1 MRFLLYRFRFYLI
14 SGSMHIFFLIL
25 LTFVS
30 FQEIRPTPS
39 FQTSVY
45 FESEKPRLSTK
56 KKKSKSK
63 SVSNETRSKKS
74 AKSALATKKMT
85 TARAQTEVAPKP
97 NKQIPFLKSNNRIAK
112 LQSAEELEKIFK
124 RKDYEI
130 PLEKQKHPMPDSEAS
145 QPAATIKSSKIQRSS
160 TGETRTTRSRQ
171 NNTESSTGTTNS
183 VKFWQKK
190 NDLVAYRNVLGKLIT
205 ANWVVPPVS
214 VRKFTILIEAYIDP
228 KGNLIALK
236 LLNGSGL
243 AILDAAAER
252 AIRVS
257 TPFPEYPASF
267 GAKTDSFKAIFR
279 FTPDRVGI

>member
-1 MRFLLYRFRFYLI
+1 MRLLLYRFRFYLI
-14 SGSMHIFFLIL
+14 SGSMHVFFLIL

-45 FESEKPRLSTK
+45 FESEKPRLSTRK
-56 KKKSKSK
+56 KGSKSK
-63 SVSNETRSKKS
+63 SVSNKTRNKKPSKPAPS
-74 AKSALATKKMT
+74 AKKMT
-85 TARAQTEVAPKP
+85 TTRAQTGVVLKP
-97 NKQIPFLKSNNRIAK
+97 NKQIPFLKSNNRIAR
-112 LQSAEELEKIFK
+112 LQSTEELEKIFK
-124 RKDYEI
+124 RKDYDI
-130 PLEKQKHPMPDSEAS
+130 PLEKQKHPAPDIEDS
-145 QPAATIKSSKIQRSS
+145 QPAATTKNGRLQRSS
-160 TGETRTTRSRQ
+160 TGETRTTVYRQ
-171 NNTESSTGTTNS
+171 KNTESSTGTTNS
-183 VKFWQKK
+183 AKIWQKK

-214 VRKFTILIEAYIDP
+214 IRKFTILIEAYIDP
-228 KGNLIALK
+228 KGNLIVLK

-267 GAKTDSFKAIFR
+267 GAKTESFKAVFR